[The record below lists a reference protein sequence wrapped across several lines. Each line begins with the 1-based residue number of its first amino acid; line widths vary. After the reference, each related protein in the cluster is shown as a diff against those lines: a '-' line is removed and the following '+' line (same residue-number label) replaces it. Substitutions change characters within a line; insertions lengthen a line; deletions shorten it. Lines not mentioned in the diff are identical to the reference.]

1 MSRKSSRKSGRPYQ
15 PYPRHR
21 TNWTAR
27 FIILAVIAFL
37 ILSAVAVAVGR

>member
-1 MSRKSSRKSGRPYQ
+1 MSRRSSRKGGRPYQ
-15 PYPRHR
+15 PYPTRR

>member
-15 PYPRHR
+15 PYPTRR

-27 FIILAVIAFL
+27 IIILAVVAFL
-37 ILSAVAVAVGR
+37 VLSAVAVAIGR

>member
-1 MSRKSSRKSGRPYQ
+1 MSRKSPRKSGRPYQ
-15 PYPRHR
+15 PYPTRR

-27 FIILAVIAFL
+27 IIIMAVIAFL